1 MASPELAQAESVGEL
16 GQGIHLVG
24 ANVSRHAAGRF
35 ERDIDDAV
43 ASHLVGD
50 DVAPHPTVEPFIE
63 LPQRVEF
70 TGYILERFVHVT
82 LPQLRHVMA
91 VVFLFAT
98 IWMVNDFAL
107 IFIMT
112 EGGPAKATLVVPI
125 TVYRFAF
132 EHLRLGRGA
141 AAAMILLV
149 FLLSVSAIFIRVI
162 FADRRGQ
169 ASE

>member
-1 MASPELAQAESVGEL
+1 M
-16 GQGIHLVG
+16 
-24 ANVSRHAAGRF
+24 
-35 ERDIDDAV
+35 
-43 ASHLVGD
+43 
-50 DVAPHPTVEPFIE
+50 
-63 LPQRVEF
+63 
-70 TGYILERFVHVT
+70 
-82 LPQLRHVMA
+82 
-91 VVFLFAT
+91 
-98 IWMVNDFAL
+98 
-107 IFIMT
+107 
-112 EGGPAKATLVVPI
+112 PI